1 VCPLLT
7 SPALPPSPSTPLPL
21 PAALPIYPS
30 VRLGDFYPP
39 HRLRL
44 IGPAP
49 QLFPNGWPV
58 LFQVSRKFVN
68 GHAVHA
74 RTPFVGLDSCQCLLA
89 VLPLAD
95 LFHQPFANSRA
106 FCLTLRRERFGP
118 FPGSPW
124 GFTRIL
130 HREGQQ

>member
-74 RTPFVGLDSCQCLLA
+74 RTPFVGLDSCQDRKSTRLNSSHVSISYP
-89 VLPLAD
+89 VLCWKKK
-95 LFHQPFANSRA
+95 SK
-106 FCLTLRRERFGP
+106 
-118 FPGSPW
+118 
-124 GFTRIL
+124 
-130 HREGQQ
+130 